1 MLTPFINIMIRTL
14 GYKKKSSSIMNHSFL
29 SRIKLAERTG
39 KDIPITIKKNETGQN
54 AKDVVPDLRDLIQFD
69 IVEENF

>member
-1 MLTPFINIMIRTL
+1 M
-14 GYKKKSSSIMNHSFL
+14 KE
-29 SRIKLAERTG
+29 KLAERTG